1 MVVHRCRV
9 LGRRN
14 SLPDRVSGSSGIII
28 VQDSRRRW
36 TEDDCGPGKAEPR
49 YTSSCQHDTSH
60 KLASRMDPLRERM
73 KIRSGSWETGN
84 EEQTFPSASRS
95 VILLLISLT
104 VLLLLGSLRLL
115 LLLLTLLLLVGDGLE
130 VVKLGLF
137 GRHRRRC
144 RSGTTASLLGL
155 VRTLSDLTHSRTV
168 TMDSPPVPFADFE
181 FNFDPVLH
189 HLFPSPPPLP
199 PAADL
204 FTQSETTDILGFLD
218 NFNWEFDES
227 EQATTATEDGVTS
240 IAPANTINI
249 GANLLN
255 NFNPLPHPPLIP
267 PPLPTTA
274 TTAATSPATTKQNG
288 NSIGKSTTSRPKGQ
302 LSAPQKRLNHIM
314 SEQKRRNAIR
324 DGYVQ
329 LTALLAP
336 AGAPPGTGMPT
347 RGRPKGSGNRGKGKC
362 QGKSGILFRAV
373 DYCRFMEENIQV
385 LRDEVAKVEAAV
397 AESHQ
402 TPA

>member
-1 MVVHRCRV
+1 
-9 LGRRN
+9 
-14 SLPDRVSGSSGIII
+14 
-28 VQDSRRRW
+28 
-36 TEDDCGPGKAEPR
+36 
-49 YTSSCQHDTSH
+49 
-60 KLASRMDPLRERM
+60 
-73 KIRSGSWETGN
+73 
-84 EEQTFPSASRS
+84 
-95 VILLLISLT
+95 
-104 VLLLLGSLRLL
+104 
-115 LLLLTLLLLVGDGLE
+115 
-130 VVKLGLF
+130 
-137 GRHRRRC
+137 
-144 RSGTTASLLGL
+144 
-155 VRTLSDLTHSRTV
+155 
-168 TMDSPPVPFADFE
+168 MDSPPVPFADFE

-227 EQATTATEDGVTS
+227 EQATAASEDRVTS
-240 IAPANTINI
+240 IAPANTVNI

-255 NFNPLPHPPLIP
+255 NVNPLSHTPLIP
-267 PPLPTTA
+267 PPLP
-274 TTAATSPATTKQNG
+274 AATSIPAIPSVVTGQNG
-288 NSIGKSTTSRPKGQ
+288 STTGKITTSRPKGQ

-373 DYCRFMEENIQV
+373 DYCRFMEENIQA
-385 LRDEVAKVEAAV
+385 LGDEVAKLEAAV
-397 AESHQ
+397 AGNHQ
-402 TPA
+402 TAVPV

>member
-1 MVVHRCRV
+1 
-9 LGRRN
+9 
-14 SLPDRVSGSSGIII
+14 
-28 VQDSRRRW
+28 
-36 TEDDCGPGKAEPR
+36 
-49 YTSSCQHDTSH
+49 
-60 KLASRMDPLRERM
+60 
-73 KIRSGSWETGN
+73 
-84 EEQTFPSASRS
+84 
-95 VILLLISLT
+95 
-104 VLLLLGSLRLL
+104 
-115 LLLLTLLLLVGDGLE
+115 
-130 VVKLGLF
+130 
-137 GRHRRRC
+137 
-144 RSGTTASLLGL
+144 
-155 VRTLSDLTHSRTV
+155 
-168 TMDSPPVPFADFE
+168 MDSPPVPFADFE

-227 EQATTATEDGVTS
+227 EQATTATEDRVTS
-240 IAPANTINI
+240 IAPANTINLS
-249 GANLLN
+249 ANLLN
-255 NFNPLPHPPLIP
+255 NDNPLSHTPFIP
-267 PPLPTTA
+267 PPLPPAA
-274 TTAATSPATTKQNG
+274 TTTPSPVVTRQSST
-288 NSIGKSTTSRPKGQ
+288 GKVVTSRPKGQ

-373 DYCRFMEENIQV
+373 DYCRFMEENIQA
-385 LRDEVAKVEAAV
+385 LMEEVAKVEAA
-397 AESHQ
+397 ATGNHQ
-402 TPA
+402 VLTLA

>member
-1 MVVHRCRV
+1 M
-9 LGRRN
+9 LLAG
-14 SLPDRVSGSSGIII
+14 LPI
-28 VQDSRRRW
+28 
-36 TEDDCGPGKAEPR
+36 
-49 YTSSCQHDTSH
+49 
-60 KLASRMDPLRERM
+60 
-73 KIRSGSWETGN
+73 
-84 EEQTFPSASRS
+84 
-95 VILLLISLT
+95 
-104 VLLLLGSLRLL
+104 LLLGSLRLL
-115 LLLLTLLLLVGDGLE
+115 LLLLALLLLVDGLE
-130 VVKLGLF
+130 VVELGLF
-137 GRHRRRC
+137 GRHGRRC
-144 RSGTTASLLGL
+144 RSGATASLLGL
-155 VRTLSDLTHSRTV
+155 VRPFSEPLQPRTV

-227 EQATTATEDGVTS
+227 EQATAATEDWVTS
-240 IAPANTINI
+240 IAPANTMNLS
-249 GANLLN
+249 ASLLN
-255 NFNPLPHPPLIP
+255 NTNPLSHPPLLP
-267 PPLPTTA
+267 PPLPTV
-274 TTAATSPATTKQNG
+274 TTIITSPVVAKQNG
-288 NSIGKSTTSRPKGQ
+288 TSTGKVTTSRPKGQ

-373 DYCRFMEENIQV
+373 DYCRFMEENIQA
-385 LRDEVAKVEAAV
+385 LRDEVARVEAAATGNHPV
-397 AESHQ
+397 LA
-402 TPA
+402 PA

>member
-1 MVVHRCRV
+1 
-9 LGRRN
+9 L
-14 SLPDRVSGSSGIII
+14 
-28 VQDSRRRW
+28 
-36 TEDDCGPGKAEPR
+36 T
-49 YTSSCQHDTSH
+49 
-60 KLASRMDPLRERM
+60 
-73 KIRSGSWETGN
+73 
-84 EEQTFPSASRS
+84 
-95 VILLLISLT
+95 ILLL
-104 VLLLLGSLRLL
+104 LRSPRL
-115 LLLLTLLLLVGDGLE
+115 LLLLTLLLLVGNGLE
-130 VVKLGLF
+130 MVELGLF

-144 RSGTTASLLGL
+144 RSGATASLLGL
-155 VRTLSDLTHSRTV
+155 ARTLSDLIQLTTP

-227 EQATTATEDGVTS
+227 EQATAATEDRVTS
-240 IAPANTINI
+240 IAPSNTLNL
-249 GANLLN
+249 GPHLLN
-255 NFNPLPHPPLIP
+255 DVSHLSHTPFIP
-267 PPLPTTA
+267 PPLPAASTTVA
-274 TTAATSPATTKQNG
+274 TPPVVTKHNG
-288 NSIGKSTTSRPKGQ
+288 NSTGKVITSKPKGQ

-373 DYCRFMEENIQV
+373 DYCRFMEENIQA
-385 LRDEVAKVEAAV
+385 LRDEVAKVEAAA
-397 AESHQ
+397 AENHQ
-402 TPA
+402 TLAPT

>member
-1 MVVHRCRV
+1 M
-9 LGRRN
+9 LLTG
-14 SLPDRVSGSSGIII
+14 
-28 VQDSRRRW
+28 
-36 TEDDCGPGKAEPR
+36 
-49 YTSSCQHDTSH
+49 
-60 KLASRMDPLRERM
+60 LA
-73 KIRSGSWETGN
+73 I
-84 EEQTFPSASRS
+84 
-95 VILLLISLT
+95 
-104 VLLLLGSLRLL
+104 LLLLGSLRLL
-115 LLLLTLLLLVGDGLE
+115 LLLLALLLLVGNGLE
-130 VVKLGLF
+130 VVELGLF

-144 RSGTTASLLGL
+144 RSGATASLFGL
-155 VRTLSDLTHSRTV
+155 VRTFSDLPHPTTA
-168 TMDSPPVPFADFE
+168 TMESPPVPFADFE

-227 EQATTATEDGVTS
+227 EQATAAIEDRVTS
-240 IAPANTINI
+240 IAPANTMNLST
-249 GANLLN
+249 NLLN
-255 NFNPLPHPPLIP
+255 NTIPLSHTLLIP
-267 PPLPTTA
+267 PPLPVTTII
-274 TTAATSPATTKQNG
+274 TPPVVTRQNG
-288 NSIGKSTTSRPKGQ
+288 TSTGKVTTSRQKGQ

-373 DYCRFMEENIQV
+373 DYCRFMEENIQA
-385 LRDEVAKVEAAV
+385 LRDEVDRVEAA
-397 AESHQ
+397 AMGNHQ
-402 TPA
+402 VLAPA

>member
-1 MVVHRCRV
+1 
-9 LGRRN
+9 
-14 SLPDRVSGSSGIII
+14 
-28 VQDSRRRW
+28 
-36 TEDDCGPGKAEPR
+36 
-49 YTSSCQHDTSH
+49 
-60 KLASRMDPLRERM
+60 
-73 KIRSGSWETGN
+73 
-84 EEQTFPSASRS
+84 
-95 VILLLISLT
+95 
-104 VLLLLGSLRLL
+104 
-115 LLLLTLLLLVGDGLE
+115 
-130 VVKLGLF
+130 
-137 GRHRRRC
+137 
-144 RSGTTASLLGL
+144 
-155 VRTLSDLTHSRTV
+155 
-168 TMDSPPVPFADFE
+168 MDSPPVAFADFE

-227 EQATTATEDGVTS
+227 EQATTATEDRVTS
-240 IAPANTINI
+240 IAPSNVLHLGT
-249 GANLLN
+249 NLLN
-255 NFNPLPHPPLIP
+255 NTNHLTHPPLIP
-267 PPLPTTA
+267 PPLPAPSTT
-274 TTAATSPATTKQNG
+274 TTTLPIAKKQNG
-288 NSIGKSTTSRPKGQ
+288 NSTGKVTSSRPKGQ

-373 DYCRFMEENIQV
+373 DYCHFMEENIQA
-385 LRDEVAKVEAAV
+385 LREEVARLEASGAGSPHTL
-397 AESHQ
+397 A
-402 TPA
+402 PA

>member
-1 MVVHRCRV
+1 
-9 LGRRN
+9 
-14 SLPDRVSGSSGIII
+14 
-28 VQDSRRRW
+28 
-36 TEDDCGPGKAEPR
+36 
-49 YTSSCQHDTSH
+49 
-60 KLASRMDPLRERM
+60 
-73 KIRSGSWETGN
+73 
-84 EEQTFPSASRS
+84 
-95 VILLLISLT
+95 
-104 VLLLLGSLRLL
+104 
-115 LLLLTLLLLVGDGLE
+115 
-130 VVKLGLF
+130 
-137 GRHRRRC
+137 
-144 RSGTTASLLGL
+144 
-155 VRTLSDLTHSRTV
+155 
-168 TMDSPPVPFADFE
+168 MDSPPAPFADFE

-227 EQATTATEDGVTS
+227 EQATAATEDRVTS
-240 IAPANTINI
+240 IAPSNTLNV
-249 GANLLN
+249 GTNLLN
-255 NFNPLPHPPLIP
+255 NVNHLSHPPLIP
-267 PPLPTTA
+267 PPLPTA
-274 TTAATSPATTKQNG
+274 STTTPPIITKPNG
-288 NSIGKSTTSRPKGQ
+288 NSTGKVITARPKGQ

-373 DYCRFMEENIQV
+373 DYCHFMEENIQA
-385 LRDEVAKVEAAV
+385 LREEVARLEAA
-397 AESHQ
+397 ATETLQ
-402 TPA
+402 APAPP

>member
-1 MVVHRCRV
+1 
-9 LGRRN
+9 
-14 SLPDRVSGSSGIII
+14 
-28 VQDSRRRW
+28 
-36 TEDDCGPGKAEPR
+36 
-49 YTSSCQHDTSH
+49 
-60 KLASRMDPLRERM
+60 
-73 KIRSGSWETGN
+73 
-84 EEQTFPSASRS
+84 
-95 VILLLISLT
+95 
-104 VLLLLGSLRLL
+104 
-115 LLLLTLLLLVGDGLE
+115 
-130 VVKLGLF
+130 
-137 GRHRRRC
+137 
-144 RSGTTASLLGL
+144 
-155 VRTLSDLTHSRTV
+155 
-168 TMDSPPVPFADFE
+168 MDSPPVPFADFE

-218 NFNWEFDES
+218 NFNWEFDET
-227 EQATTATEDGVTS
+227 EQATAATEDRVTS
-240 IAPANTINI
+240 IAPANTINH

-255 NFNPLPHPPLIP
+255 DDNHNPLSHAPLIP
-267 PPLPTTA
+267 PLFPTVA
-274 TTAATSPATTKQNG
+274 TTISSPVVTKQNG
-288 NSIGKSTTSRPKGQ
+288 TSTGKITTSRPKGQ

-373 DYCRFMEENIQV
+373 NYCKFMEENIQA
-385 LRDEVAKVEAAV
+385 LRDEVARVEAAA
-397 AESHQ
+397 AENHQ
-402 TPA
+402 VLARA